1 MKYAWLNLVLQIT
14 NRIYQR
20 KQRVVGQ
27 EGISATG
34 NVFVLIFLE
43 MVLAVVSLPLYLNL
57 KPERITAFLEEKG
70 GYGKIVFDY
79 NLRRVLTLTGVT
91 IVLTIWIIKL
101 LLILLVPSVFGTLKL
116 YSISELRPPDLL
128 TVDTNLINAE
138 TEIQTARITTDL
150 PVPELKE
157 VKKSKGKDYV
167 FYGVGQPNST
177 VVLLLSDLQTA
188 VYTGETDKNGNW
200 QINHLQSD
208 FKLNEGN
215 HSVLTFTFDRENKT
229 RSEFSSEQ
237 YFKVKTTVLDIV
249 TRNVDVL
256 ANWSVVVIILVGVFL
271 TFLTI

>member
-27 EGISATG
+27 EGISAAG

-43 MVLAVVSLPLYLNL
+43 MVLAVISLPLYFNL
-57 KPERITAFLEEKG
+57 KSERITAFLEEKG

-79 NLRRVLTLTGVT
+79 NLRRVLTLTGVS

-138 TEIQTARITTDL
+138 TEIQTARITSDL
-150 PVPELKE
+150 PAPELKE
-157 VKKSKGKDYV
+157 VKKSKGKDYI

-177 VVLLLSDLQTA
+177 VVLLLSDLQMA
-188 VYTGETDKNGNW
+188 VYTGETDKDGNW

-215 HSVLTFTFDRENKT
+215 HSVLTFTFDRENKI

-237 YFKVKTTVLDIV
+237 YFKVQTTVLDMV
-249 TRNVDVL
+249 TRNVDAL